1 MLSLSQ
7 SLVLGSQYNWEELQ
21 RFPSSSTH
29 SLPQLSTLPTRVGLS
44 PVMSLPLLHC
54 HPVCKVYHPASLM
67 MVCVLCVPAND
78 PYHIKGSSR
87 AAPPHK
93 VPLPKPWKFPVFSV
107 SIALPSLECP
117 RGGHCFVSPWGSLL
131 SLTQPLSGNEF
142 YLRGL
147 PGPSTHCVFFFF
159 FLHVSFETKGQ
170 QQQKIKSPAVPFS
183 EVFCLIFNG
192 ASEFGQTTNY
202 TLTSAQKTP
211 LAPRPWVCLCLVAS
225 SLAAPFVMPDFP
237 TSHSVLR
244 VSNCPKE
251 KSISKHQVSSSRCL
265 FFHDRLAQLQM
276 SQQPF
281 QASRPTPSVDFSL
294 PRSLSKSLTRASS
307 QPKDFPT
314 YSHDGW
320 FLS

>member
-67 MVCVLCVPAND
+67 M
-78 PYHIKGSSR
+78 
-87 AAPPHK
+87 
-93 VPLPKPWKFPVFSV
+93 
-107 SIALPSLECP
+107 
-117 RGGHCFVSPWGSLL
+117 
-131 SLTQPLSGNEF
+131 
-142 YLRGL
+142 
-147 PGPSTHCVFFFF
+147 
-159 FLHVSFETKGQ
+159 TKGQ

-251 KSISKHQVSSSRCL
+251 KPISKHQVSSSRCL